1 MVPDVASAAL
11 SAVPAPQAQET
22 SEPDASL
29 PIGLIKRADGIYLD
43 IGLPPPARAA
53 AINQMFGAGF
63 YLAGLRYPVL
73 VKALYGVG
81 PDLGEAGHVQAVR
94 LADAVRLIDAHR
106 LALYKNP
113 KLAHGYAEYY
123 FEPLFLDEEV
133 LADGTVLPERV
144 TRLDIDEFIAAMWS
158 KGIVFGIDAAAVTM
172 AINAP
177 KADRITFATDL
188 EPEPGQDATVIEVST
203 ALHRSDAPKARA
215 DGRIDLQSFQNR
227 FPQIKAGV
235 RLLKKVPATP
245 GLPGFDLAGRMTAPA
260 PPSDLTLRHLA
271 GDGTE
276 AQELDDGEYLV
287 STREGFLSV
296 DAKSNRISVTD
307 KIISL
312 DGVSGRTTGNLEL
325 AGAYEE
331 YGDVQE
337 QRDVTGG
344 DITVHGN
351 VYGNIHSRG
360 GAVVLDRNLVGG
372 SIHNAVGSISI
383 AGVASNAVIHTSGGA
398 ITVGRAENCVIS
410 GSRVTVGEASNCE
423 IIADEVHIS
432 VAEGCAVA
440 GRNVEIDTAGPRRRT
455 EMVIYV
461 LLRDV
466 ARFDQE
472 IADIDLRLAELA
484 QVLASYEQEA
494 TRISALPDV
503 RRYLA
508 LALKLRSQELT
519 VTPEQAHFLRKIA
532 AGVAEPMQAL
542 DRLTKDGQ
550 IAITQQK
557 LLQDRLQ
564 RVIEQKVAAA
574 GVARCGLHMV
584 SGETV
589 VRTMSY
595 ADDGALLAQAP
606 AKDIKQRLRGT
617 PTGGEVLFWDSAGSL
632 DWHLDPRRTHNEGG
646 SC

>member
-1 MVPDVASAAL
+1 MVPDVATAAL
-11 SAVPAPQAQET
+11 PAVPAPQAQDT
-22 SEPDASL
+22 SAPDASL

-43 IGLPPPARAA
+43 LGLPPPARAA
-53 AINQMFGAGF
+53 AINQVFCAGF
-63 YLAGLRYPVL
+63 CLAGLRYPVL
-73 VKALYGVG
+73 IKALYDVG
-81 PDLGEAGHVQAVR
+81 PDLGEPRHLQAVR
-94 LADAVRLIDAHR
+94 LADAVRQVDAQR

-113 KLAHGYAEYY
+113 KLGRGYAEYY

-144 TRLDIDEFIAAMWS
+144 GRLDVDEFIAAMWS
-158 KGIVFGIDAAAVTM
+158 KGIVFGIDAAAVIK

-188 EPEPGQDATVIEVST
+188 EPEPGHDATVIEVST

-245 GLPGFDLAGRMTAPA
+245 GLPGFDLAGRMTAPT
-260 PPSDLTLRHLA
+260 PPNDLTLRHLA

-337 QRDVTGG
+337 QRDVTGS

-372 SIHNAVGSISI
+372 SIHNAAGSIAI
-383 AGVASNAVIHTSGGA
+383 AGVASNAVIHTGGGA
-398 ITVGRAENCVIS
+398 ITVERAENCVIS
-410 GSRVTVGEASNCE
+410 GSRVAIGEASNCE

-440 GRNVEIDTAGPRRRT
+440 GRNVEIETAGPRRRT
-455 EMVIYV
+455 EMLIYV

-466 ARFDQE
+466 TRFDQE
-472 IADIDLRLAELA
+472 IGEIDLRLTDLA

-494 TRISALPDV
+494 ARISALPDV

-519 VTPEQAHFLRKIA
+519 VSPEQAHFLRKIA

-595 ADDGALLAQAP
+595 VGDVALLAQAP

-617 PTGGEVLFWDSAGSL
+617 PVGGEVLFWDSAGSL
-632 DWHLDPRRTHNEGG
+632 DWHLDPRRIHNEGR

>member
-1 MVPDVASAAL
+1 VVPDVASAAL
-11 SAVPAPQAQET
+11 SAVPAPPAPDA

-29 PIGLIKRADGIYLD
+29 PIGLIGRTDGIYLD
-43 IGLPPPARAA
+43 LGLPPPARAA
-53 AINQMFGAGF
+53 AIGQVFGAGF
-63 YLAGLRYPVL
+63 FLAGLRYPVL

-81 PDLGEAGHVQAVR
+81 PELGDTQAVR
-94 LADAVRLIDAHR
+94 LADAVRLLDAGR

-113 KLAHGYAEYY
+113 KLGRGYAEYY

-133 LADGTVLPERV
+133 LADGTVLPERAA
-144 TRLDIDEFIAAMWS
+144 RLDVDEFIAAMWGR
-158 KGIVFGIDAAAVTM
+158 GIVFGIDAAAVAQ

-188 EPEPGQDATVIEVST
+188 EPEPGQDATVIEVSA
-203 ALHRSDAPKARA
+203 ALHRSDAPRARA
-215 DGRIDLQSFQNR
+215 DGRIDLHSFQNR

-260 PPSDLTLRHLA
+260 PSNDLTLRHLA

-276 AQELDDGEYLV
+276 AQQLEDGEYLV

-307 KIISL
+307 KIVSL

-398 ITVGRAENCVIS
+398 VTVGRAENCVIT
-410 GSRVTVGEASNCE
+410 GSTVTIGEASNCE
-423 IIADEVHIS
+423 IIADEVSIS

-455 EMVIYV
+455 EMLVYV
-461 LLRDV
+461 LVRDV
-466 ARFDQE
+466 ARFDRE
-472 IADIDLRLAELA
+472 IAELDLRLAELA
-484 QVLASYEQEA
+484 QALDIHEQEA
-494 TRISALPDV
+494 ARIAALPDV

-508 LALKLRSQELT
+508 LALKLRNQELT
-519 VTPEQAHFLRKIA
+519 VSSEQAHLLRKITA
-532 AGVAEPMQAL
+532 SVAEPMQAL
-542 DRLTKDGQ
+542 DRLKKDGQ
-550 IAITQQK
+550 IALTQQK

-564 RVIEQKVAAA
+564 RVIEQKVEAA

-595 ADDGALLAQAP
+595 AGDGALLAQAP
-606 AKDIKQRLRGT
+606 ARDIKQRLRSA
-617 PTGGEVLFWDSAGSL
+617 PAGGEVLFWDSAGSL
-632 DWHLDPRRTHNEGG
+632 DWHLDPRRIHNEGR

>member
-11 SAVPAPQAQET
+11 SAVPAPQAPAT
-22 SEPDASL
+22 GEPDASL
-29 PIGLIKRADGIYLD
+29 PIGLIKRPDGIYLD

-53 AINQMFGAGF
+53 AINQVFGAGF
-63 YLAGLRYPVL
+63 CLAGLSYPTFI
-73 VKALYGVG
+73 KALYDVG
-81 PDLGEAGHVQAVR
+81 PDLGAVQAVR
-94 LADAVRLIDAHR
+94 LADAVRLVDAAR

-113 KLAHGYAEYY
+113 KLGHGYAEYY

-133 LADGTVLPERV
+133 LADGTVLPERMA
-144 TRLDIDEFIAAMWS
+144 RLDVDEFIAAMWV
-158 KGIVFGIDAAAVTM
+158 KGIQFGIDAAAITTAM
-172 AINAP
+172 AAP

-188 EPEPGQDATVIEVST
+188 EAEPGQDATVIEVSA

-260 PPSDLTLRHLA
+260 PPNDLTLRHLA

-337 QRDVTGG
+337 QRDVTGS

-360 GAVVLDRNLVGG
+360 GAVVLGRNLVGG
-372 SIHNAVGSISI
+372 SIHNAVGPISI
-383 AGVASNAVIHTSGGA
+383 AGVASNAVLHTSGGA
-398 ITVGRAENCVIS
+398 ITVERAENCVIS
-410 GSRVTVGEASNCE
+410 GSSVTIGEASNCE
-423 IIADEVHIS
+423 IIADEVKIS

-440 GRNVEIDTAGPRRRT
+440 GRNVEIEAAGPRRRT
-455 EMVIYV
+455 EMVVYV

-466 ARFDQE
+466 TRFDQE
-472 IADIDLRLAELA
+472 IAELDLRLAELA
-484 QVLASYEQEA
+484 QVLAGHEQEA
-494 TRISALPDV
+494 ARIAALPDV

-508 LALKLRSQELT
+508 LALKLRNQELT
-519 VTPEQAHFLRKIA
+519 VSPEQAHLLRKIA

-542 DRLTKDGQ
+542 DRLKKDGQ
-550 IAITQQK
+550 IALTQQK

-564 RVIEQKVAAA
+564 RAIEQKVAAA

-584 SGETV
+584 NGETV

-595 ADDGALLAQAP
+595 AGEGTLLSQAP
-606 AKDIKQRLRGT
+606 AREIKQRLRGT
-617 PTGGEVLFWDSAGSL
+617 PTGGEVLFWESAGSL
-632 DWHLDPRRTHNEGG
+632 DWHLDPRQVHNQGR

>member
-11 SAVPAPQAQET
+11 SAVPAPQAPAT
-22 SEPDASL
+22 GEPDASL
-29 PIGLIKRADGIYLD
+29 PIGLIKRPDGIYLD
-43 IGLPPPARAA
+43 TGLPPPARAA
-53 AINQMFGAGF
+53 AIHQVFGAGF
-63 YLAGLRYPVL
+63 CLAGLSYPTL
-73 VKALYGVG
+73 IKALYDVG
-81 PDLGEAGHVQAVR
+81 PDLGAVQAVR
-94 LADAVRLIDAHR
+94 LADAVRLVDAAR

-113 KLAHGYAEYY
+113 KLGHGYAEYY

-144 TRLDIDEFIAAMWS
+144 ARLDVDEFIAAMWV
-158 KGIVFGIDAAAVTM
+158 KGIRFGIDAAAVTTAM
-172 AINAP
+172 AAP

-188 EPEPGQDATVIEVST
+188 EAEPGQDATVIEVSA

-227 FPQIKAGV
+227 FPQIKVGV

-260 PPSDLTLRHLA
+260 PPNDLTLRHLA

-337 QRDVTGG
+337 QRDVTGS

-360 GAVVLDRNLVGG
+360 GAVVLGRNLVGG
-372 SIHNAVGSISI
+372 SIHNAVGPISI

-398 ITVGRAENCVIS
+398 ITVERAENCVIS
-410 GSRVTVGEASNCE
+410 GSSVTIGEASNCE
-423 IIADEVHIS
+423 IIADEVKIS

-440 GRNVEIDTAGPRRRT
+440 GRNVEIEAAGPRRRT
-455 EMVIYV
+455 EMVVYV

-466 ARFDQE
+466 TRFDQE
-472 IADIDLRLAELA
+472 IAELDLRLAELA
-484 QVLASYEQEA
+484 QVLAGHEQEA
-494 TRISALPDV
+494 ARIAALPDV

-508 LALKLRSQELT
+508 LALKLRNQELT
-519 VTPEQAHFLRKIA
+519 VSPEQAHLLRKIA

-542 DRLTKDGQ
+542 DRLKKDGQ
-550 IAITQQK
+550 IALTQQK

-564 RVIEQKVAAA
+564 RVIEQKVEAA

-595 ADDGALLAQAP
+595 AGEGTLLSQAP
-606 AKDIKQRLRGT
+606 AREIKQRLRGT
-617 PTGGEVLFWDSAGSL
+617 PTGGEVLFWESAGSL
-632 DWHLDPRRTHNEGG
+632 DWHLDPRQVHNQGR